1 MRKPVI
7 FPVLSLITSGAVFA
21 ADLPIREVILYKHG
35 VGFFERAG
43 KLEAGDMARIDFKSE
58 DMNDVLKSLTIIERR
73 GGKISGA
80 RYDASEPLEE
90 RLKNFPFAVG
100 ADSTLAVFLD
110 QMKGARVEMKYGTE
124 TFAGVILS
132 SRVIK
137 EKDAEHET
145 ITLLTD
151 AGELRTL
158 DLAAASSV
166 KFSDAKL
173 QGLL

>member
-1 MRKPVI
+1 MRTTI
-7 FPVLSLITSGAVFA
+7 LILAAAAVNFA

-43 KLEAGDMARIDFKSE
+43 KLEAGDTARIDFKAE
-58 DMNDVLKSLTIIERR
+58 DMNDVLKSLTISDRS
-73 GGKISGA
+73 GGKISGV

-110 QMKGARVEMKYGTE
+110 QMKGARVELKLGAE
-124 TFAGVILS
+124 NFSGVVLS
-132 SRVIK
+132 ARVIK

-145 ITLLTD
+145 VTLMTD
-151 AGELRTL
+151 GGELRTF

-166 KFSDAKL
+166 KFTDPKL
-173 QGLL
+173 QTLLKDYL

>member
-1 MRKPVI
+1 MRNALLLLTVA
-7 FPVLSLITSGAVFA
+7 AVSA

-43 KLEAGDMARIDFKSE
+43 KLESGDPPRLDFKAE
-58 DMNDVLKSLTIIERR
+58 DMNDVLKSLTITDRD
-73 GGKISGA
+73 GGKISGV

-100 ADSTLAVFLD
+100 ADSPLAVFLD
-110 QMKGARVEMKYGTE
+110 QMKGARVEMKFGAE

-158 DLAAASSV
+158 DLAAA
-166 KFSDAKL
+166 
-173 QGLL
+173 